1 MSETKDDLLYE
12 AWGVIANAA
21 HAPTNWRINGT
32 TDHLTPLEREWVEAA
47 ERWRDKCQAVAPT
60 PLCWKARAE
69 KAEADALVLIAN
81 NETLQREAKDAWRRV
96 DEYAR
101 IVQRVVVVCEDK
113 YVGPPTEY
121 GQGFQEGYNDALG
134 VVQAALNAA
143 T

>member
-1 MSETKDDLLYE
+1 MAEWNGCYCGEFAQPTIAPDEFGETCFHE
-12 AWGVIANAA
+12 
-21 HAPTNWRINGT
+21 H
-32 TDHLTPLEREWVEAA
+32 
-47 ERWRDKCQAVAPT
+47 DKCEVPT
-60 PLCWKARAE
+60 TKVPDQTVIRLLKQKVDALTERAE

-101 IVQRVVVVCEDK
+101 VVQRVVGVCEDE

-121 GQGFQEGYNDALG
+121 GQGFQEGYNDAMG

>member
-1 MSETKDDLLYE
+1 MAEWNGCYCGEFAQPTIAPDEFGETCFHE
-12 AWGVIANAA
+12 
-21 HAPTNWRINGT
+21 H
-32 TDHLTPLEREWVEAA
+32 
-47 ERWRDKCQAVAPT
+47 DKCEVPT
-60 PLCWKARAE
+60 TKVPDQTVIRLLKQKVDALTERAE

>member
-1 MSETKDDLLYE
+1 MSHCHCGEFDRPTIAPNEFGETCFHE
-12 AWGVIANAA
+12 
-21 HAPTNWRINGT
+21 
-32 TDHLTPLEREWVEAA
+32 
-47 ERWRDKCQAVAPT
+47 RDKCEVYVPDSVPIET
-60 PLCWKARAE
+60 VLRLTRARAE

-101 IVQRVVVVCEDK
+101 IVQRVVGVCEDK

-121 GQGFQEGYNDALG
+121 GQGFQEGYNDAMG
-134 VVQAALNAA
+134 VVQAALRSPRPGRGN

>member
-1 MSETKDDLLYE
+1 MSRPTIAPDEFGETCFHE
-12 AWGVIANAA
+12 
-21 HAPTNWRINGT
+21 
-32 TDHLTPLEREWVEAA
+32 
-47 ERWRDKCQAVAPT
+47 RDKCEVPPVPVPIET
-60 PLCWKARAE
+60 VLRLTRARAE

-101 IVQRVVVVCEDK
+101 IVQRVVGVCEDK

-121 GQGFQEGYNDALG
+121 GQDFQEGYNDALS

>member
-1 MSETKDDLLYE
+1 M
-12 AWGVIANAA
+12 AG
-21 HAPTNWRINGT
+21 
-32 TDHLTPLEREWVEAA
+32 
-47 ERWRDKCQAVAPT
+47 VAPGG
-60 PLCWKARAE
+60 LCIEGRLI

-101 IVQRVVVVCEDK
+101 IVQRVVGVCEDK

-121 GQGFQEGYNDALG
+121 GQGFQEGYNDAMG
-134 VVQAALNAA
+134 VVQAALRSPRPGRGN

>member
-1 MSETKDDLLYE
+1 MSEARNT
-12 AWGVIANAA
+12 
-21 HAPTNWRINGT
+21 
-32 TDHLTPLEREWVEAA
+32 A
-47 ERWRDKCQAVAPT
+47 ETWQR
-60 PLCWKARAE
+60 RAE

-101 IVQRVVVVCEDK
+101 IVQRVVGVCEDK

-121 GQGFQEGYNDALG
+121 GQGFQEGYNDAMG

-143 T
+143 NVPTDDEPCPTLAALEYRHVESSNPRTLTETPDRHREKETP

>member
-1 MSETKDDLLYE
+1 MSEPCDLIE
-12 AWGVIANAA
+12 GANSD
-21 HAPTNWRINGT
+21 RYC
-32 TDHLTPLEREWVEAA
+32 LTH
-47 ERWRDKCQAVAPT
+47 KCQAVAPT

-101 IVQRVVVVCEDK
+101 IVQRVVGVCEDK

-121 GQGFQEGYNDALG
+121 GQGFQEGYNDAMG
-134 VVQAALNAA
+134 VVQAALRSPRPGR
-143 T
+143 

>member
-1 MSETKDDLLYE
+1 MAEWNGCYCGEFAQPTIAPDEFGETCFHE
-12 AWGVIANAA
+12 
-21 HAPTNWRINGT
+21 H
-32 TDHLTPLEREWVEAA
+32 
-47 ERWRDKCQAVAPT
+47 DKCEVPT
-60 PLCWKARAE
+60 TKVPDQTVIRLLKQKVDALTERAE

-101 IVQRVVVVCEDK
+101 IVQRVVGVCEDK

-134 VVQAALNAA
+134 VVQAALRSPRPGRRQR
-143 T
+143 